1 MSYRHN
7 QVQLT
12 GRVAAAPDLHFAS
25 DGTPRARL
33 YLLQDRGGEGPPNRF
48 VLIGWSSLARRLHE
62 VVRSRD
68 RLFVQG
74 ELRTR
79 SFVSEGINQIRTEV
93 HLEQFVLLKSPRSE
107 RRLAE
112 ARNQGTIPSTS
123 RGISGAN
130 RD

>member
-12 GRVAAAPDLHFAS
+12 GRVAANPDLHLTT

-33 YLLQDRGGEGPPNRF
+33 FLLQGRGGGGPPNRF
-48 VLIGWSSLARRLHE
+48 VLVGWSSLARRLHE
-62 VVRSRD
+62 VVRSGD

-79 SFVSEGINQIRTEV
+79 SFVSEGVNQIRTEV

-112 ARNQGTIPSTS
+112 ARNQRTVPSS
-123 RGISGAN
+123 PGQYPA
-130 RD
+130 